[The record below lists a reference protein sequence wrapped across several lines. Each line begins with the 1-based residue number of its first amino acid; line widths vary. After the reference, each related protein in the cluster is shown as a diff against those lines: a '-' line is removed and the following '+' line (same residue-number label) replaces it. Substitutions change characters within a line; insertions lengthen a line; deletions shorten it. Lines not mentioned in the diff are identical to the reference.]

1 MSDQPAL
8 NEEEL
13 ETLGLFLEDEY
24 DERDALDFFGAHGL
38 LTALSAG
45 PIEKT
50 TLEAIDIIFD
60 ESPVYE
66 SETQKQEIQHLLEK
80 LHKEIRENLNN
91 GGNFLIPCELTLEVE
106 DEDDES
112 PIQMW
117 CAGFMEGCFL
127 DETTWYSKSPELI
140 AELMLPIMYTS
151 GLFDEEPE
159 MQEIQNN
166 PELEN
171 QLLGEIP
178 DFITD
183 LYLEYRLP
191 DEKKGSKHAGNKAG
205 KKPIKRTR

>member
-38 LTALSAG
+38 LTALSTG
-45 PIEKT
+45 PLEKT

-60 ESPVYE
+60 EAPVYE
-66 SETQKQEIQHLLEK
+66 SEEQKQQIQALLEA
-80 LHKEIRENLNN
+80 LHKEIRESLNN
-91 GGNFLIPCELTLEVE
+91 GGSFLVPCELTLEVE

-117 CAGFMEGCFL
+117 CAGFMEGCFINE
-127 DETTWYSKSPELI
+127 DAWYAKEPELI

-151 GLFDEEPE
+151 GLFDDEQE
-159 MQEIQNN
+159 MQDIQNN
-166 PELEN
+166 PKLEN
-171 QLLGEIP
+171 QLLNEIP
-178 DFITD
+178 DLITD

-191 DEKKGSKHAGNKAG
+191 NEKGAKKSGKSSQSRKTNK
-205 KKPIKRTR
+205 K